1 MIHSLQDQKLPFPHT
16 DVSDSFDSLNNVTI
30 GELLCIADDT
40 MDTKNPKSF
49 MAAKLTARAAETS
62 NMKNAQVFNIGY
74 TPNEILIRTELE
86 RVTDDLADYVNL
98 GLPRHIII
106 YGSKGSGKTL
116 SALIM
121 AKALRD
127 TKAVPYFYINV
138 RENPTSTKIY
148 RNITRLFGKGHEVEE
163 VRSRCDSMLS
173 GKSLLILDE
182 IDFLQDYDV
191 LYHITRH
198 TKANLILLTQKVYW
212 YKNMNDESVKS
223 SLQPDHIVF
232 HEYSADE
239 IREILKMR
247 AKEGLNEY
255 DKEALGLLSALL
267 VRDYRSDARIGIKAL
282 EILGRINIW
291 DEDSIITAL
300 KQAYVEVEGET
311 LKNLGDRDLLI
322 LAALIKNQDTNKAYV
337 EVSASNHLLL
347 RGVSKSTFF
356 QSVNYLQNLGLITL
370 IKKKIGRYYTMESQ
384 ILLSDESIVN
394 AELRKRL

>member
-1 MIHSLQDQKLPFPHT
+1 MIHILLHQKLPFPNTH
-16 DVSDSFDSLNNVTI
+16 VFDSFDSINNLTI

-163 VRSRCDSMLS
+163 VKSKCDSMLS
-173 GKSLLILDE
+173 NKSIVILDE

-232 HEYSADE
+232 HEYSTEE

-255 DKEALGLLSALL
+255 GREALGLLSALL

-282 EILGRINIW
+282 EILGRSNKW
-291 DEDSIITAL
+291 DEESVVTAL
-300 KQAYVEVEGET
+300 KQAYIEVEGET

-322 LAALIKNQDTNKAYV
+322 LAALIKNQDTNKAYS
-337 EVSASNHLLL
+337 EVSASNQLLL

-356 QSVNYLQNLGLITL
+356 QSVNYLQNLGLVTL